1 MERKEKKFHYLY
13 KITNTKNGKYY
24 IGMHS
29 THNLDDEYMGGGKR
43 ITNSVRKHGKEA
55 HTKEILEYFD
65 DRESLRQKE
74 IEIVNEDLLRDPMCM
89 NINKGG
95 EGGWLIEW
103 QKLGAANANK
113 KNWQDPEF
121 VKKIKESSS
130 KTLKKLW
137 SDPQYRESML
147 IHSAKAFSGKQHT
160 DEYKDMM
167 SRIMTE
173 KQSGE
178 FNSQFG
184 KIWIY
189 NITEK
194 KSIRIQKDEIQKYT
208 DEGWTKGRKMKF

>member
-1 MERKEKKFHYLY
+1 MARKEKQFHYLY

-29 THNLDDEYMGGGKR
+29 THNLDDGYMGGGKR
-43 ITNSVRKHGKEA
+43 ITNSVRKHGKDA

-121 VKKIKESSS
+121 VEKIKESSS

-147 IHSAKAFSGKQHT
+147 IHSAKAFKGKQHT
-160 DEYKDMM
+160 DEFKDMM
-167 SRIMTE
+167 SRIMTV

-178 FNSQFG
+178 LNSQFG

-189 NITEK
+189 NIAEK

-208 DEGWTKGRKMKF
+208 DEGWTKGRKMRF

>member
-1 MERKEKKFHYLY
+1 MARKEKQFHYLY
-13 KITNTKNGKYY
+13 KITNAKNSKYY

-29 THNLDDEYMGGGKR
+29 THNLDDGYMGSGKR
-43 ITNSVRKHGKEA
+43 ITNSIRKHGLEV

-74 IEIVNEDLLRDPMCM
+74 IQLVNEDLLKDPMCM

-95 EGGWLIEW
+95 DGGWLLEW
-103 QKLGAANANK
+103 QKKGGANAGK
-113 KNWQDPEF
+113 KNWQDQKF
-121 VKKIKESSS
+121 VEKIKKSSS
-130 KTLKKLW
+130 KTMNRLW

-147 IHSAKAFSGKQHT
+147 IHSAKAFKGKQHT

-189 NITEK
+189 NAEEK
-194 KSIRIQKDEIQKYT
+194 KSIRITKDVMQNYI
-208 DEGWTKGRKMKF
+208 DAGWTKGRKMKF